1 MSFLQD
7 SLINNTELHVFG
19 DDDSDENEFIKKYYA
34 GRKAEFETGLSF
46 NSDYGDEKVKEY
58 TKYKNTIVNA
68 ILDYNYLR
76 YLNSQLSLAIL
87 AGIYFNYEL
96 LNMDE

>member
-7 SLINNTELHVFG
+7 SLINNTELHLFSE
-19 DDDSDENEFIKKYYA
+19 DDSDNNEFIKQYYA
-34 GRKAEFETGLSF
+34 GKKSEFHDVSF
-46 NSDYGDEKVKEY
+46 NSSVGEEKLEEY
-58 TKYKNTIVNA
+58 NKHKNTIVNA